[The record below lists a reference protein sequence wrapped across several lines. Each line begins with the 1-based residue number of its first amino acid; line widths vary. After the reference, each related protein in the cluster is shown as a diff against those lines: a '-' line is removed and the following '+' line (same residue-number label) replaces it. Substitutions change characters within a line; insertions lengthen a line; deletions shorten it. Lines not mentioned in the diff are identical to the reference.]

1 MDDQLANLIGDYK
14 TFLSEIIAEVKAEGF
29 DMRDFVQLDH
39 LCYRV
44 PSNDEYRKMRE
55 MLSHFGTFL
64 SENMVNGRF
73 IATFRLAKPI
83 VHEGWRIDAIE
94 LPAPKP
100 GDKRSGLDH
109 IEFVLY
115 DDLHDFMDKYPGKKY
130 GLAAL
135 RRKINP
141 EVSLR
146 LSDKHVV
153 KFHLMSLTTVVFVEN
168 QLGYDFIEDAEAYIT
183 QQ

>member
-1 MDDQLANLIGDYK
+1 MNELAKLIGDYE
-14 TFLSEIIAEVKAEGF
+14 TFLSEILSEVKAEGF
-29 DMRDFVQLDH
+29 DLHDFVQIDH
-39 LCYRV
+39 LCYRA
-44 PSNDEYRKMRE
+44 PTNDRYREMRE
-55 MLSHFGTFL
+55 LLSHFGTFL

-73 IATFRLAKPI
+73 ISTFRLHEPI
-83 VHEGWRIDAIE
+83 VYDGWRIDALE

-100 GDKRSGLDH
+100 GDEREGLDH

-115 DDLHDFMDKYPGKKY
+115 DDLHDFLEKYKNKKF
-130 GLAAL
+130 GLKAM

-153 KFHLMSLTTVVFVEN
+153 KFHLLSLTTVVFIEN
-168 QLGYDFIEDAEAYIT
+168 QLGYDFIEDAEAYAA
-183 QQ
+183 Q